1 MNFKF
6 KTLVATLIL
15 SSAFSANAA
24 IDSNSGNSELVFSA
38 YDSSTGQGYTYDLD
52 FNKFLNDFVG
62 ADQLTNANAALLTNA
77 VVQSSMIGTNG
88 VIFDGALTGLPFTTT
103 GNVQWNLAAF
113 DNVGRTRLLTTS
125 ATNVFSS
132 TNNQVKSGVTSFAA
146 YVAGNNGNI
155 AVAAADTYALS
166 LDSDGVA
173 YAGLLGDNFNNNLSP
188 TTVGL
193 GQSANLWLLAQATTS
208 SSAGAQA
215 SLSQQLFTFNGGSV
229 VASTY
234 LQDGAWRLN
243 VSSVAAV
250 PEAETNVMMLAG
262 LGLIGFIARRRRNI
276 RVN

>member
-24 IDSNSGNSELVFSA
+24 IDSNFGNSELVFSA
-38 YDSSTGQGYTYDLD
+38 FDSSTGQGYTYDLN

-62 ADQLTNANAALLTNA
+62 ADLATSANSALLTNA
-77 VVQSSMIGTNG
+77 VVQTSMIGTNG
-88 VIFDGALTGLPFTTT
+88 VIFDDALTGLPFTTA

-132 TNNQVKSGVTSFAA
+132 NNNQVKSGVTAFAA
-146 YVAGNNGNI
+146 YVSNNNGNI
-155 AVAAADTYALS
+155 AVAADDTFALS
-166 LDSDGVA
+166 VEADGVA
-173 YAGLLGDNFNNNLSP
+173 YAGLLGNNFNNNLSQ

-193 GQSANLWLLAQATTS
+193 GQSANLWFLAPATQAN
-208 SSAGAQA
+208 SASA
-215 SLSQQLFTFNGGSV
+215 SLSQQLFTFNGDSV

-262 LGLIGFIARRRRNI
+262 LGLIGFIARRRRNM

>member
-6 KTLVATLIL
+6 KTLFATLIL

-62 ADQLTNANAALLTNA
+62 ADQATNANAALLTNA
-77 VVQSSMIGTNG
+77 VVQSSMIGNNG
-88 VIFDGALTGLPFTTT
+88 VIFDGALTGLPFTTA

-125 ATNVFSS
+125 ATDAFSS
-132 TNNQVKSGVTSFAA
+132 NNNQVKAGVTAFAA

-155 AVAAADTYALS
+155 AVAADDTYALS
-166 LDSDGVA
+166 LDTDGVA
-173 YAGLLGDNFNNNLSP
+173 YAGILGNNFNNNLSQ

-193 GQSANLWLLAQATTS
+193 GQSANLWFLAPTTQA
-208 SSAGAQA
+208 SSALV
-215 SLSQQLFTFNGGSV
+215 SLSQQLFTFNGDSV

-234 LQDGAWRLN
+234 LDNGAWRLN